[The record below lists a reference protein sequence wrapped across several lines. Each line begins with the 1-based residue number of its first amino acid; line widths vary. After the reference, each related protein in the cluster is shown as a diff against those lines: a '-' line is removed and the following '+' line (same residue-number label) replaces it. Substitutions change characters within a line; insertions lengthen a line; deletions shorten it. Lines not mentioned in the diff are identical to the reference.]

1 MAVQSKE
8 RLNEL
13 LEKYRLT
20 GDMNVRNEIVLMYM
34 DLVKMIAVSMRNIY
48 TGYAESDDIINEGV
62 IALMAAIDGFD
73 PEKNVKFET
82 YAGIRIKGA
91 VIDYLRK
98 LDRVPRT
105 LRKLSKQLDDNFA
118 RLNSELCRTPTD
130 EELAESMNMTTAQ
143 LSKLMANTAGM
154 ITLSFEELLYEDN
167 LDENIAPKK
176 GLIAKLKY
184 RIAQLKKKNAEED
197 KLEEEAELA
206 DIEEQKKK
214 KEEKEKIDPKLEAVY
229 HDLEEQ
235 MKGIL
240 GTKVCIN
247 HKDAKKGKLEIEYY
261 SQDEL
266 DRIIDMIRTIQK

>member
-73 PEKNVKFET
+73 T
-82 YAGIRIKGA
+82 YAAIRIKGA

-167 LDENIAPKK
+167 LDENISASSETADAKMYEREKK
-176 GLIAKLKY
+176 QVIADAVATLP
-184 RIAQLKKKNAEED
+184 
-197 KLEEEAELA
+197 
-206 DIEEQKKK
+206 
-214 KEEKEKIDPKLEAVY
+214 EKEKQVVTMYYYERLKYSEIAKVMSITQSRVCQIHSKAMLTLKNKLESY
-229 HDLEEQ
+229 
-235 MKGIL
+235 
-240 GTKVCIN
+240 IN
-247 HKDAKKGKLEIEYY
+247 G
-261 SQDEL
+261 
-266 DRIIDMIRTIQK
+266 

>member
-154 ITLSFEELLYEDN
+154 IMLSFEELLYEDN
-167 LDENIAPKK
+167 LDESISASSETADAKMYEREKKQVIADAVATLP
-176 GLIAKLKY
+176 
-184 RIAQLKKKNAEED
+184 
-197 KLEEEAELA
+197 
-206 DIEEQKKK
+206 
-214 KEEKEKIDPKLEAVY
+214 EKEKQVVTMYYKEKQVVTMYYYERLKYSEIAKVMSITQSRVCQIHSKAMLTLKNKLESY
-229 HDLEEQ
+229 
-235 MKGIL
+235 
-240 GTKVCIN
+240 IN
-247 HKDAKKGKLEIEYY
+247 G
-261 SQDEL
+261 
-266 DRIIDMIRTIQK
+266 

>member
-130 EELAESMNMTTAQ
+130 EELAESMKKTGDSRRCRHASRKGKAGSDNVLLRKAEILGNCQGYEHYAVKSMPDTLKGYADAQ
-143 LSKLMANTAGM
+143 KQAGKLYKR
-154 ITLSFEELLYEDN
+154 L
-167 LDENIAPKK
+167 K
-176 GLIAKLKY
+176 GLHIYVK
-184 RIAQLKKKNAEED
+184 
-197 KLEEEAELA
+197 
-206 DIEEQKKK
+206 
-214 KEEKEKIDPKLEAVY
+214 
-229 HDLEEQ
+229 
-235 MKGIL
+235 
-240 GTKVCIN
+240 T
-247 HKDAKKGKLEIEYY
+247 
-261 SQDEL
+261 
-266 DRIIDMIRTIQK
+266 DMI

>member
-154 ITLSFEELLYEDN
+154 ITLSFGELLYEDK
-167 LDENIAPKK
+167 LDENISASSETADAKMYEREKK
-176 GLIAKLKY
+176 QVATLP
-184 RIAQLKKKNAEED
+184 
-197 KLEEEAELA
+197 
-206 DIEEQKKK
+206 
-214 KEEKEKIDPKLEAVY
+214 EKEKQVVTMYYYERLKYSEIAKVMSITQSRVCQIHSKAMLTLKNKLESY
-229 HDLEEQ
+229 
-235 MKGIL
+235 
-240 GTKVCIN
+240 IN
-247 HKDAKKGKLEIEYY
+247 G
-261 SQDEL
+261 
-266 DRIIDMIRTIQK
+266 

>member
-154 ITLSFEELLYEDN
+154 ITLSFEELLYEAN
-167 LDENIAPKK
+167 LDENISASSETADAKMYEREKK
-176 GLIAKLKY
+176 QVVTMYYYERLKYSEIAKVMSITQSRVCQIHSKAMLTLK
-184 RIAQLKKKNAEED
+184 N
-197 KLEEEAELA
+197 KLES
-206 DIEEQKKK
+206 
-214 KEEKEKIDPKLEAVY
+214 Y
-229 HDLEEQ
+229 
-235 MKGIL
+235 
-240 GTKVCIN
+240 IN
-247 HKDAKKGKLEIEYY
+247 G
-261 SQDEL
+261 
-266 DRIIDMIRTIQK
+266 